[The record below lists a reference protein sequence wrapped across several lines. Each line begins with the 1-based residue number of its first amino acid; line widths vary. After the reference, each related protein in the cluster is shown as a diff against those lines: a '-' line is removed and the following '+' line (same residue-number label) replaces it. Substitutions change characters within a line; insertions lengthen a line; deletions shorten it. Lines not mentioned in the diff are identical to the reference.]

1 MRIKLNDKEMEI
13 FSGARV
19 KDVVMKYSR
28 WTWRQ
33 VRTGRKAVFDRY
45 GHEVA
50 PDGELSGGEDLS
62 IRVPEKRERGS

>member
-1 MRIKLNDKEMEI
+1 MDLEA
-13 FSGARV
+13 GADR
-19 KDVVMKYSR
+19 
-28 WTWRQ
+28 
-33 VRTGRKAVFDRY
+33 RKAVFDRY